1 MINLS
6 AMVKQGTEALKNKA
20 VAAILL
26 GPSGAGKS
34 RACGTFG
41 VKTLYLHTSSEAH
54 GAASAAVGGSEILPI
69 CIDVEDGKTLS
80 ADDAYA
86 KLLNIL
92 SAKDQIKALGVGAIA
107 LDGATEI
114 ESVIMGTTAWKQRVA
129 AEYKGVA
136 SYAGPVTLGLFR
148 PILTA
153 LQALQRDLNIHY
165 ALTCILNV
173 KELGESGAITN
184 AEPKLKGFDVATG
197 IVQQFP
203 DVLVIGQVSDGERS
217 RPAFQ
222 LGAHVHKTSKD
233 FTTKE
238 VRKLQ
243 NFWVRVTGADIS
255 EAPDM
260 LAPNMSR
267 IVEIKA
273 AGRYVKKG
281 S

>member
-1 MINLS
+1 MINL
-6 AMVKQGTEALKNKA
+6 AEMIKDGNKALLNKA

-34 RACGTFG
+34 RTCGTFG

-69 CIDVEDGKTLS
+69 CIDVEEGETLS
-80 ADDAYA
+80 ADKSYER
-86 KLLNIL
+86 LLSIL
-92 SAKDQIKALGVGAIA
+92 GAKDQLKKLGIGAIA

-114 ESVIMGTTAWKQRVA
+114 ENLIMQTSAWKARVA
-129 AEYKGVA
+129 SEYKGVA
-136 SYAGPVTLGLFR
+136 SYAGPVTLGMFR

-153 LQALQRDLNIHY
+153 LQALQRDLGVHY
-165 ALTCILNV
+165 IMTCILNV
-173 KELGESGAITN
+173 KELGENGAITN

-203 DVLVIGQVSDGERS
+203 DVLVVGQVSDGDRT
-217 RPAFQ
+217 RPAIQ
-222 LGAHVHKTSKD
+222 LGAHVHKASKD

-243 NFWVRVTGADIS
+243 NFWVRVTGADLS

-260 LAPNMSR
+260 LAPNLAR
-267 IVEIKA
+267 IAEIKA
-273 AGRYVKKG
+273 AGKYTKKG
-281 S
+281 